1 MQPPFNNFTTK
12 SKEAIRKAH
21 EIAVERGQNN
31 VTSLHMMA
39 ALLAQ
44 EESIVMSI
52 LERLEVDIIL
62 LTDTVLDA
70 IEVPGGGNTMAPSYS
85 MYISADLAQA
95 LEDSVKVAES
105 IHDEFISPE
114 HIFVSLLT
122 LPSKC
127 QETMARFRIDR
138 DEVLRLITE
147 VRNTQVTSGDSP
159 KRNKNLAKYTRSF
172 TELARKDK
180 LDPVIGRDKEIMRL
194 MQVLARRTKN
204 NPILIGEAG
213 VGKTA
218 VVEGLAQRIAK
229 GDVPDSLKDK
239 ELVALD
245 LGMLIAGTK
254 FRGEFED
261 RLKNLM
267 KEIENSA
274 GKIIL
279 FIDELHT
286 IVGAG
291 GAEGSADAANLL
303 KPALS
308 RGEIKVIGATT
319 LKEYQKYIEKDPALS
334 RRFQPVF
341 VEEPSTADAIAILR
355 GLKEKYELFHG
366 VRISDD
372 AIVASV
378 NLSTRYIT
386 SRFLPDK
393 AVDLVDEAASSL
405 RISLENKPPELEE
418 AHRKVQ
424 RLEIEREA
432 LNKEILAHIDQHTN
446 AKKRILEIERE
457 IADVKSKVH
466 DLEMRWTTEN
476 ELLNQMREYKKSL
489 ESLRIEAENLQMKG
503 DLAEVAEIRYGK
515 IPQVEASLNSVNDKL
530 KKMQKHRRVL
540 KEEILEEDIAAV
552 VSRWTGIPLNR
563 MLEEESHKL
572 ANMEDALREKVI
584 GQDNVIKKISESV
597 RRSRAGISDPNRPIG
612 SFLFLGPTG
621 VGKTELTKALAEF
634 MFNDDKAL
642 IKIDMSEYM
651 EKHSISKM
659 IGSPAG
665 YVGYEESGMLTE
677 AVRHRPYAVILFD
690 EVEKAHPEVFN
701 ILLQVLDE
709 GKLTDNKGRVANFKN
724 TIIIMTSNIG
734 SNHIQKMES
743 LGFNTGEA
751 GSEYDSVKEKVMS
764 SLKEF
769 FKPEFLNRLDDVII
783 FDILTKENIKKIVNL
798 QIEIVRNR
806 LEEKNISLNISDEAI
821 EYVAEKSYDPH
832 FGARP
837 IRRYIQT
844 HILNK
849 VANMMIDRVFS
860 KGGKVEVK
868 MKKDELSVESIGS
881 KKKTKEALA
890 Q

>member
-393 AVDLVDEAASSL
+393 AVDLIDEAASSL

-515 IPQVEASLNSVNDKL
+515 IPQVEASLNTVNDKL

-563 MLEEESHKL
+563 MLEEESYKL
-572 ANMEDALREKVI
+572 ANMEDALKEKVI
-584 GQDNVIKKISESV
+584 GQDAVIKKISDSV

-634 MFNDDKAL
+634 MFNDEKAL

-783 FDILTKENIKKIVNL
+783 FDILTKENIKRIVNL
-798 QIEIVRNR
+798 QIEIVKKR
-806 LEEKNISLNISDEAI
+806 LEEKEISLSVSEDAVEHI
-821 EYVAEKSYDPH
+821 AEKSYDPH

-849 VANMMIDRVFS
+849 IANMMIDRIFTN
-860 KGGKVEVK
+860 GGKVEVK
-868 MKKDELSVESIGS
+868 MRKDEMVVESTAS
-881 KKKTKEALA
+881 KKRTKTVTA
-890 Q
+890 

>member
-39 ALLAQ
+39 ALLTQ
-44 EESIVMSI
+44 EDSIVMSI
-52 LERLEVDIIL
+52 LERLETDIIL
-62 LTDTVLDA
+62 LTDTILDA

-95 LEDSVKVAES
+95 LEESVKVAQS
-105 IHDEFISPE
+105 IHDEFIGPE

-127 QETMARFRIDR
+127 QETVARFRIDR
-138 DEVLRLITE
+138 DEVLRLITD
-147 VRNTQVTSGDSP
+147 VRNTHVTSGDSP
-159 KRNKNLAKYTRSF
+159 KKNKNLAKYTRSF

-180 LDPVIGRDKEIMRL
+180 LDPVIGRDAEIMRL

-229 GDVPDSLKDK
+229 GDVPESLKDK

-261 RLKNLM
+261 RLKSLM

-319 LKEYQKYIEKDPALS
+319 LKEYQKYIEKDPALA

-341 VEEPSTADAIAILR
+341 VEEPSSADAIAILR

-393 AVDLVDEAASSL
+393 AVDLIDEAASSL

-432 LNKEILAHIDQHTN
+432 LNKEILAHLGEETG
-446 AKKRILEIERE
+446 AGKRITEIEKE
-457 IADVKSKVH
+457 IADVKAKVH

-489 ESLRIEAENLQMKG
+489 ESLRIEAENLQIKG

-515 IPQVEASLNSVNDKL
+515 IPQVESSLEAVNDKL

-563 MLEEESHKL
+563 MLEEESYKL
-572 ANMEDALREKVI
+572 ANMEDVLREKVI
-584 GQDNVIKKISESV
+584 GQDSVIKKISDSV

-634 MFNDDKAL
+634 MFNDEKAL

-724 TIIIMTSNIG
+724 TIIVMTSNIG

-743 LGFNTGEA
+743 LGFNVSE
-751 GSEYDSVKEKVMS
+751 SQNEYDSVKEKVMS

-783 FDILTKENIKKIVNL
+783 FDILTKENIKRIVNL
-798 QIEIVRNR
+798 QIEIVRKR
-806 LEEKNISLNISDEAI
+806 LEEKKIALNLSPEALD
-821 EYVAEKSYDPH
+821 YVSEKSYDPH

-849 VANMMIDRVFS
+849 VANMMIDRVFAL
-860 KGGKVEVK
+860 GGKVEVK
-868 MKKDELSVESIGS
+868 VKKDELIVESTPS
-881 KKKTKEALA
+881 KKKNKEVLA
-890 Q
+890 